1 MLSNSMTKTAVVVGS
16 TGIVGRAI
24 SAKLAEIGGWRVVG
38 ATRSGGTVPGL
49 DEAIAV
55 DLLDAA
61 EARRRLDAAR
71 GATHLFFAGYAP
83 QGGFPQEVG
92 PNLALLVNVV
102 EGLEAAGAPLQHV
115 TLVTGA
121 KYYGGPPRALGGAGR
136 GDRATAPR
144 PELLLCPGRL
154 SAVAIRCRLALDPP
168 DPDPPDWLC
177 RRQSDEPGAVD
188 RGLRVARPRGRT
200 PPRLPGD
207 RRSLR
212 GHDPGRR
219 RRATR
224 RGGRVVGGDAA
235 GGGRGLQRSQR
246 RPDAMVA
253 TLARVRGLLRRP
265 SRRPAADPLLLLHAR
280 AGAALEGDGGQIR
293 ARPARAR
300 VAREL
305 GLPRVPLR
313 DRVRHRAGARQDPPG
328 RLHEAPGHAG
338 RLLESVRRV
347 SPRPDHPDL
356 LSPVAARVTTFAREF

>member
-61 EARRRLDAAR
+61 EARRRLEAAR

-121 KYYGGPPRALGGAGR
+121 KYYGGPPRA
-136 GDRATAPR
+136 
-144 PELLLCPGRL
+144 ELLLCPGRL

-188 RGLRVARPRGRT
+188 RGLRVARPRGRS

-207 RRSLR
+207 RRGLR
-212 GHDPGRR
+212 GH
-219 RRATR
+219 
-224 RGGRVVGGDAA
+224 
-235 GGGRGLQRSQR
+235 
-246 RPDAMVA
+246 
-253 TLARVRGLLRRP
+253 
-265 SRRPAADPLLLLHAR
+265 
-280 AGAALEGDGGQIR
+280 
-293 ARPARAR
+293 
-300 VAREL
+300 
-305 GLPRVPLR
+305 
-313 DRVRHRAGARQDPPG
+313 
-328 RLHEAPGHAG
+328 
-338 RLLESVRRV
+338 
-347 SPRPDHPDL
+347 
-356 LSPVAARVTTFAREF
+356 